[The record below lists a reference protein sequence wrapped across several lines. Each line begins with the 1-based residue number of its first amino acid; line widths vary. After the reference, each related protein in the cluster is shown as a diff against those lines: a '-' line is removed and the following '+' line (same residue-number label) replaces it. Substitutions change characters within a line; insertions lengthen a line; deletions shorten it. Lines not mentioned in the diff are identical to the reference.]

1 MAGRR
6 HHGVSATIR
15 GRGSQRRERH
25 FHPPEISF
33 EKRKNCSRNS
43 AAVPAPAP
51 RRLPKEHESQTKQPA
66 PRTRPIT
73 TPWCQP
79 EQHPVVAC
87 HHEFQDSSPGV
98 RCNSFSRPSTSAGGI
113 LPSSLSAGPAHGP
126 AGSSPFVGPAHGP
139 AGFLTVRWSSAGS
152 GRLLTVRGSSAWSDR
167 LLTVRGSSAWSG
179 RLLTVRRSAHGPA
192 GSSSFAGPAH
202 GPTGVAPGDDVTAAR
217 SDGIT
222 FPRRTLGTAVPISTG
237 VPFFHPAAAV
247 SPHLRSQILAVL
259 RRRASQD
266 SVPETRPPPKKGH
279 EKLKPSTHGQKNC
292 CPCQYALL
300 LLNGMYPIVVHVFC
314 GEKPGQGRII
324 YFIFL

>member
-51 RRLPKEHESQTKQPA
+51 HRLPKEHESQTKQPA

-126 AGSSPFVGPAHGP
+126 AGSSPFAGPAHGP
-139 AGFLTVRWSSAGS
+139 AGFLTVRGSSAGS

-179 RLLTVRRSAHGPA
+179 RPPHRSRVQRMVRQAPYRSRVQRMVRQAPYRSRVQRMVRQAPYRSRVQRMVRQAPYRSQVQRMVRQAPYRSQVSAWSCRLLIVRRS
-192 GSSSFAGPAH
+192 S
-202 GPTGVAPGDDVTAAR
+202 AR
-217 SDGIT
+217 SN
-222 FPRRTLGTAVPISTG
+222 R
-237 VPFFHPAAAV
+237 
-247 SPHLRSQILAVL
+247 
-259 RRRASQD
+259 
-266 SVPETRPPPKKGH
+266 
-279 EKLKPSTHGQKNC
+279 
-292 CPCQYALL
+292 
-300 LLNGMYPIVVHVFC
+300 C
-314 GEKPGQGRII
+314 GAG
-324 YFIFL
+324 